1 MMGRKTAVVL
11 GAMIALAVLVLLAFS
26 GVLSRPGMVG
36 HTWDWGVPA
45 FAEQFRDM
53 AWRHLSTWDD
63 YFETGRYHYFKL
75 ELLYWWIL
83 WPFSVAG
90 GEAVSKWLP
99 LVLTFCAGAAMWPLA
114 RRQGLSPLY
123 AGTAAVFYAFSP
135 YALSRIV
142 AGHMPMLAGY
152 ALLPL
157 VVLAAQALMA
167 RVEDAKPGV
176 VYYTVLT
183 GFLLGLTSLHP
194 GVGMSA
200 AAMLTIAFAWRV
212 LCGGKRRLALC
223 AVFVSLGLVA
233 VAMNIHF
240 MAPFVGDYFGKGAI
254 RHGWGLS
261 VSAEG
266 DVTVDTELPRREAY
280 HESTSQPVDASA
292 LLRLR
297 PGMDTEYVYPI
308 PEGLGVPW
316 HLAAVA
322 VALCVFAYA
331 FRSRKTPELSAL
343 FVTAVVGVLL
353 VSGSRTLPGM
363 LFYQLGLKKTLPI
376 LFAAFSNTT
385 RWLPLVVLPY
395 AILFA
400 RAAADLAVAGRP
412 KLVGGA
418 AALATLVFVSPFL
431 AGGLTRPFDPERDI
445 QPLTLK
451 QTPIGPDDAAVYTFL
466 RDRPDAFRVAYL
478 PPIGITWPGETQS
491 TFEWTSAYSPKPFF
505 LAFKTHPLAEQVFR
519 GLYAE
524 HPTTTLARL
533 AALGSCRFF
542 VYPHYAHA
550 YTYDDFQPAYV
561 APDVVD
567 GYKDYKPVFDANLAM
582 QRELRKLPLFESVDV
597 YENEAFLPLVRPGD
611 RIAAVEP
618 VGGTRSANPVVAA
631 LAEEVALPDYD
642 PGTVYL
648 RAGGDPVFLE
658 FLQQIMG
665 GGPKKSRLLVGRA
678 SDERLVVEHRQT
690 PIAAPRVEFRRLGP
704 TAVRLRVHGTT
715 EAFPLV
721 YQETFH
727 AGWKALL
734 VPRKAGE
741 LTGAGDA
748 ARLLAAYVPPP
759 AAGTDAASA
768 RELGEAIASGAISTL
783 GDGSPK
789 VRKGFVYGRGGAVS
803 GETRATTTVGY
814 VSRPIAGSM
823 QNDNLPGFRL
833 AEAFFPGAYAPK
845 DAETLS
851 HPLDP
856 AGWAVTGDAA
866 GKPVAWPDALHLEAY
881 GFANAWWFDP
891 AILRLLPEAGPEKP
905 GYFTRR
911 ADGGLDF
918 EVLLSFAPQT
928 SYLMGLAG
936 SAAAYA
942 VCLAVLVAGPF
953 FAAKRR
959 EKPHA

>member
-1 MMGRKTAVVL
+1 MV
-11 GAMIALAVLVLLAFS
+11 ALAALVFVAFA
-26 GVLSRPGMVG
+26 GVLARPGMVG

-123 AGTAAVFYAFSP
+123 AFLASVFYAFSP

-157 VVLAAQALMA
+157 VILSAQALLA
-167 RVEDAKPGV
+167 RVEAARGGV
-176 VYYTVLT
+176 FYGTVRT
-183 GFLLGLTSLHP
+183 SFLLGLTSLHP

-200 AAMLTIAFAWRV
+200 AAMLTIAFGWRLLSSRRRRV
-212 LCGGKRRLALC
+212 LFAAYCG
-223 AVFVSLGLVA
+223 LGIVA

-280 HESTSQPVDASA
+280 HDSTSQPVDAAA

-308 PEGLGVPW
+308 PEGLGVLW
-316 HLAAVA
+316 YAAAVL
-322 VALCVFAYA
+322 VALGVFGYA
-331 FRSRKTPELSAL
+331 FRARKDPELSAL

-363 LFYQLGLKKTLPI
+363 AFYQLALKKALPI

-400 RAAADLAVAGRP
+400 RAAADLAASGRP
-412 KLVGGA
+412 RLVGGA
-418 AALATLVFVSPFL
+418 SLATVLLFVSPFL
-431 AGGLTRPFDPERDI
+431 AGGLTRPFDPARDI

-451 QTPIGPDDAAVYTFL
+451 QTPIGAEDAAVYSFL
-466 RDRPDAFRVAYL
+466 RDRRDAFRVAYL
-478 PPIGITWPGETQS
+478 PPIGITWPGQTDF

-505 LAFKTHPLAEQVFR
+505 MAFMTHPLAEPIFE

-524 HPTTTLARL
+524 HPSTAVARL
-533 AALGSCRFF
+533 AGLASCRFL
-542 VYPHYAHA
+542 VYPHYDHA

-561 APDVVD
+561 APSLVD
-567 GYKDYKPVFDANLAM
+567 GYKDYKPVFDANLAK
-582 QRELRKLPLFESVDV
+582 QRELVRKPLFSRVDL

-611 RIAAVEP
+611 RVAAVEN
-618 VGGTRSANPVVAA
+618 VGSGGLPNPVVSA
-631 LAEEVALPDYD
+631 LAQEVALPDWD

-648 RAGGDPVFLE
+648 RAGHDAAFLE
-658 FLQQIMG
+658 FLTAIMG
-665 GGPKKSRLLVGRA
+665 RGPQKSRLLLDRA
-678 SDERLVVEHRQT
+678 GNREIAVERPQAR
-690 PIAAPRVEFRRLGP
+690 IDAPTVEFRRLAP
-704 TAVRLRVHGTT
+704 TLVRLRVHGAKA
-715 EAFPLV
+715 AFPLV
-721 YQETFH
+721 FQETYH

-734 VPRKAGE
+734 VPRLAGAFTGEPASLDRRLTAYAPPGVQAEDVSGPAE
-741 LTGAGDA
+741 LADLIARGA
-748 ARLLAAYVPPP
+748 V
-759 AAGTDAASA
+759 
-768 RELGEAIASGAISTL
+768 STL
-783 GDGSPK
+783 GDGSP
-789 VRKGFVYGRGGAVS
+789 RTHQGFLYGPGGAVV
-803 GETRATTTVGY
+803 GETASHATVGY
-814 VSRPIAGSM
+814 VSRLRAGAV
-823 QNDNLPGFRL
+823 QNDNLPGARL
-833 AEAFFPGAYAPK
+833 TEAFFPGAFTPR
-845 DAETLS
+845 DADALARPHDPSVWRLS
-851 HPLDP
+851 GAD
-856 AGWAVTGDAA
+856 GQT
-866 GKPVAWPDALHLEAY
+866 PVAWPDALHLEAY
-881 GFANAWWFDP
+881 GFANAWWLDP
-891 AILRLLPEAGPEKP
+891 AILQLLPQATADRP

-911 ADGGLDF
+911 PDGRLDF

-928 SYLMGLAG
+928 SYWIGLG
-936 SAAAYA
+936 CSAAAFA
-942 VCLAVLVAGPF
+942 GCLAVLCLGPLIGN
-953 FAAKRR
+953 RR
-959 EKPHA
+959 EKSHV

>member
-1 MMGRKTAVVL
+1 MGRKTAVVL

-63 YFETGRYHYFKL
+63 YFETDRYHYFKL

-99 LVLTFCAGAAMWPLA
+99 LVLTFCAGAAMWPFA
-114 RRQGLSPLY
+114 RRQGLPPLY
-123 AGTAAVFYAFSP
+123 AGVAAVFYAFSP

-157 VVLAAQALMA
+157 VILAAQALMA

-212 LCGGKRRLALC
+212 LCGGKRRLTLC
-223 AVFVSLGLVA
+223 AVFVGLGLVA

-240 MAPFVGDYFGKGAI
+240 MAPFVGDYFGRGAI

-308 PEGLGVPW
+308 PHGLGVPW

-331 FRSRKTPELSAL
+331 FRARKTPELSAL

-400 RAAADLAVAGRP
+400 RAAADLAAAGRP

-505 LAFKTHPLAEQVFR
+505 LAFKTHPLAEPVFR

-524 HPTTTLARL
+524 HPATTLARL
-533 AALGSCRFF
+533 AALGSCRFL

-550 YTYDDFQPAYV
+550 YTYDDFQPAYA

-567 GYKDYKPVFDANLAM
+567 GYKDYKPVFDANLAL
-582 QRELRKLPLFESVDV
+582 QRGLRKLPLFGSVDV

-618 VGGTRSANPVVAA
+618 VGGTRPANPVVAA

-648 RAGGDPVFLE
+648 RAGRDPVFLE
-658 FLQQIMG
+658 FLEKIMG
-665 GGPKKSRLLVGRA
+665 DGPKKSRLLVGRA
-678 SDERLVVEHRQT
+678 SDERLVVERRQT
-690 PIAAPRVEFRRLGP
+690 PIAAPRVEFRRLGHGSLSADLP
-704 TAVRLRVHGTT
+704 GDVPRRLEGAARAAQGRGTHGRGRRRAAARRLCAAARSGHGRGLGQGARRGHRLGCGLDARRRQSEGSQRLRLR
-715 EAFPLV
+715 A
-721 YQETFH
+721 
-727 AGWKALL
+727 
-734 VPRKAGE
+734 
-741 LTGAGDA
+741 
-748 ARLLAAYVPPP
+748 
-759 AAGTDAASA
+759 
-768 RELGEAIASGAISTL
+768 
-783 GDGSPK
+783 
-789 VRKGFVYGRGGAVS
+789 GRGGQGRNARHHHRGLCLAGHRRV
-803 GETRATTTVGY
+803 RAKRQPARVPPDRSVFPRGI
-814 VSRPIAGSM
+814 R
-823 QNDNLPGFRL
+823 
-833 AEAFFPGAYAPK
+833 AEGRRN
-845 DAETLS
+845 
-851 HPLDP
+851 
-856 AGWAVTGDAA
+856 
-866 GKPVAWPDALHLEAY
+866 PVAPLGSGRLGRDRGRAGQARGLARR
-881 GFANAWWFDP
+881 P
-891 AILRLLPEAGPEKP
+891 APRGLRLRQRLVVRP
-905 GYFTRR
+905 GHPAPAARGRIGKNGLFHAPRR
-911 ADGGLDF
+911 
-918 EVLLSFAPQT
+918 
-928 SYLMGLAG
+928 
-936 SAAAYA
+936 
-942 VCLAVLVAGPF
+942 
-953 FAAKRR
+953 RR
-959 EKPHA
+959 PRF

>member
-1 MMGRKTAVVL
+1 MTGRKTAVWL
-11 GAMIALAVLVLLAFS
+11 GAMAALAALVLVAFA

-75 ELLYWWIL
+75 ELLYWWAL
-83 WPFSVAG
+83 WPFSTAG

-99 LVLTFCAGAAMWPLA
+99 LTLTFLSGAALWPLA
-114 RRQGLSPLY
+114 RRQGLLPLY
-123 AGTAAVFYAFSP
+123 AGLASVFYAFSP

-157 VVLAAQALMA
+157 VVLSAQVLMA
-167 RVEDAKPGV
+167 RLEASRPGAF
-176 VYYTVLT
+176 YFTVLT

-212 LCGGKRRLALC
+212 CCGGRRRLALC
-223 AVFVSLGLVA
+223 AAFVGLGLVA

-280 HESTSQPVDASA
+280 HESTSQPVDAAA

-308 PEGLGVPW
+308 PDGLGLPW
-316 HLAAVA
+316 HAAAVA
-322 VALCVFAYA
+322 VALCVFVYA
-331 FRSRKTPELSAL
+331 FRSRKNPELTAL

-363 LFYQLGLKKTLPI
+363 AFYQLGLKKTLPI

-400 RAAADLAVAGRP
+400 RAAADLAAAGRP
-412 KLVGGA
+412 RLVGWA
-418 AALATLVFVSPFL
+418 SLAVTLLFVSPFL
-431 AGGLTRPFDPERDI
+431 AGGLARPFDPDRDI

-451 QTPIGPDDAAVYTFL
+451 QTPIGPEDASVYAFL

-478 PPIGITWPGETQS
+478 PPIGITWPGETQF

-505 LAFKTHPLAEQVFR
+505 LAFKTHPLAEPVFN

-533 AALGSCRFF
+533 AALGSCRFL

-550 YTYDDFQPAYV
+550 YTYDDFQPAYA
-561 APDVVD
+561 APDTVD
-567 GYKDYKPVFDANLAM
+567 GYKDYKPVFDANLAR
-582 QRELRKLPLFESVDV
+582 QRELRKLPLFSTVDV

-611 RIAAVEP
+611 RVAAVEP
-618 VGGTRSANPVVAA
+618 VGGAGPANPVVAA

-648 RAGGDPVFLE
+648 RAGRDPVFLE
-658 FLQQIMG
+658 FLAAVMG
-665 GGPKKSRLLVGRA
+665 AGPKKSRLLVGRA
-678 SDERLVVEHRQT
+678 ADAKLLVER
-690 PIAAPRVEFRRLGP
+690 PREAIPSPSLEFRRLGP
-704 TAVRLRVHGTT
+704 TSVRLRVHGATA
-715 EAFPLV
+715 AFPLV

-734 VPRKAGE
+734 VPRRAGE
-741 LTGAGDA
+741 LTGEGNDA
-748 ARLLAAYVPPP
+748 ARLLPSYVPSP
-759 AAGTDAASA
+759 AAGPDAATAGELAGYLA
-768 RELGEAIASGAISTL
+768 RGEVSTL
-783 GDGSPK
+783 GDGDPK
-789 VRKGFVYGRGGAVS
+789 TRQVFVYGPGGAVA
-803 GETRATTTVGY
+803 GRTQTRTAVSF
-814 VSRPIAGSM
+814 VSRRVAGSV
-823 QNDNLPGFRL
+823 QNDNLPGPRL
-833 AEAFFPGAYAPK
+833 TEGFFPAAFAPR
-845 DAETLS
+845 DPATLTR
-851 HPLDP
+851 PLDP
-856 AGWAVTGDAA
+856 AGWTVA
-866 GKPVAWPDALHLEAY
+866 GAGEGRPVAWPDALHLEAY
-881 GFANAWWFDP
+881 GFANAWWLDP
-891 AILRLLPEAGPEKP
+891 AILRLLPEAAADAP
-905 GYFTRR
+905 GYFARR
-911 ADGGLDF
+911 PDGSLDF

-942 VCLAVLVAGPF
+942 ACLAVLVVGPF
-953 FAAKRR
+953 ATKRR